1 MRASTR
7 RRALASAAPF
17 VRDRRDRREREQS
30 SSDERRFLAVG
41 RVVAPRG
48 VRGEL
53 KVRPETE
60 DPERFALLDEVLLG
74 EQRQP
79 FAVRGVRFFG
89 GLVLLQLEGVASR
102 DEAEVWRDAIVWI
115 PQEQG
120 LALQEGQY
128 YYHQIEGLTVVTVE
142 GEVLGRVIEV
152 LPTGANDV
160 YVVRGDR
167 QEILLPAIR
176 DVILQVDLG
185 AGRMVV
191 RLLEGLR

>member
-1 MRASTR
+1 MKDIKRRTASS
-7 RRALASAAPF
+7 SAAPF
-17 VRDRRDRREREQS
+17 VQTSRRRALSQPS
-30 SSDERRFLAVG
+30 GQKARFLAVG

-60 DPERFALLDEVLLG
+60 DAHRFALLDEVLLG
-74 EQRQP
+74 EQRRP

-89 GLVLLQLEGVASR
+89 GLVLLRLEGVNDREQA
-102 DEAEVWRDAIVWI
+102 EARRGAVVWI

-120 LALQEGQY
+120 LALEEGQY
-128 YYHQIEGLTVVTVE
+128 YYHQIEGLTAVTVE
-142 GEVLGRVIEV
+142 GEVLGRVIQV

-167 QEILLPAIR
+167 QDILLPAIR
-176 DVILQVDLG
+176 DVIAQVDLE
-185 AGRMVV
+185 AGRLVV